1 MRLSVIE
8 SIRHRDVD
16 KDCEVETESKSI
28 ECGQIIE
35 YLYNLPLMGGEVVYV
50 DNVSVL
56 LESLTN
62 NTSYVDARD
71 CVCKIKSII
80 NTLDEHSGMIDFEVL
95 DLNVLDEYV
104 KKIDRH
110 EYKLVSLVEKLKQ
123 RVKTS
128 SDDEADVVIKPS
140 LKSTD
145 IEKDGEVK
153 KKEDKQKALQK
164 AVDKLDGDDDEDD
177 EDDADDADDGASSKS
192 KDNKKA
198 KESNYI

>member
-1 MRLSVIE
+1 
-8 SIRHRDVD
+8 
-16 KDCEVETESKSI
+16 
-28 ECGQIIE
+28 
-35 YLYNLPLMGGEVVYV
+35 
-50 DNVSVL
+50 
-56 LESLTN
+56 
-62 NTSYVDARD
+62 
-71 CVCKIKSII
+71 
-80 NTLDEHSGMIDFEVL
+80 MIDFEVL

-177 EDDADDADDGASSKS
+177 EDDADDGASSKS